1 MNLKEP
7 QLEQPNIFALRDL
20 AEDFIQAFAAQLNVV
35 SWEKPARTMII
46 GDLHGDL
53 KATKQAFKLSQTLR
67 CDRIILLGD
76 YVDRGSDQLAV
87 LEYVLKMTLTNPD
100 SMILLRGN
108 HEDETMN
115 SKYGFHRELRMKFP
129 TPAVFEEAVRY
140 CLEIYD
146 HMSLAAQTPSS
157 LFLHGGIPQ
166 NATMQDI
173 ENIPKPHSKLA
184 ALKSPGTQKL
194 SRIFEEIR
202 WNDPDETLSSSFGA
216 SSRGDSVKRFS
227 CIEAENF
234 LRQKAERHRLFRS
247 HESSRGPFASL
258 WDGLVVHILTSDLP
272 PIISSSGVDVQDG
285 AVAIENEKGFVNV
298 VKLNGVQI
306 ASFPP
311 RRWTRSSVCE

>member
-7 QLEQPNIFALRDL
+7 QLEQPNIFALRNL
-20 AEDFIQAFAAQLNVV
+20 AEDFIQVFAAQVNVV
-35 SWEKPARTMII
+35 SLEYPARTMII

-53 KATKQAFKLSQTLR
+53 KATKQAFRLSQTLR
-67 CDRIILLGD
+67 CDRIVLLGD

-100 SMILLRGN
+100 SVIPLRGN

-115 SKYGFHRELRMKFP
+115 SKYGFHRELRLKFP
-129 TPAVFEEAVRY
+129 TPAVFEEAVGY

-146 HMSLAAQTPSS
+146 HMPLAAQTPSS

-173 ENIPKPHSKLA
+173 KNIPKPHSKLTT
-184 ALKSPGTQKL
+184 LKSPGTPKL
-194 SRIFEEIR
+194 NRIFEEIR
-202 WNDPDETLSSSFGA
+202 WNDPDETLSSSFGP
-216 SSRGDSVKRFS
+216 SLRGELVKHFS

-247 HESSRGPFASL
+247 HESSRGPFESL

-272 PIISSSGVDVQDG
+272 PIINSSGVVIQDG
-285 AVAIENEKGFVNV
+285 AVAIENKNGSVNV
-298 VKLNGVQI
+298 VNLKGIQI
-306 ASFPP
+306 ASVPP
-311 RRWTRSSVCE
+311 RRWTRSSGCE